1 MVVFQDGVR
10 TLKAY
15 RNKKNKKHAL
25 VLVHA
30 ENGKRGYSYVLKEG
44 TIHFGNIS
52 NGWMT
57 TKHKL
62 AFSESM
68 FNPRLGVISLLSSY
82 YVADNYSSTFS
93 DVPKHGS
100 RFLETDHHRKFWPF
114 TSDKSVK

>member
-15 RNKKNKKHAL
+15 RNKKQKHAL

-52 NGWMT
+52 NEWLT